1 MSYALNARWGM
12 TAECDLT
19 KSHLEYLGAKLF
31 QSKSMVVYRAR
42 IFCTS
47 SHFM

>member
-31 QSKSMVVYRAR
+31 QSKSMVSFFTTFGYLFEV
-42 IFCTS
+42 S
-47 SHFM
+47 